1 MKYRRVAAL
10 ALLALS
16 APACATTQV
25 AGAGPA
31 GPAVEQA
38 TLTFGRQSYQIDA
51 CTSGDLLQ
59 FLGVDLA
66 DQKAGAIARLVM
78 DPIDGPRLKV
88 VVRGAEEGS
97 VVLARDQCSLLDADV
112 RPTNWVVN
120 TVRAVSG
127 YVNAE
132 CRTPS
137 GQAVSLHA
145 RFTHCH

>member
-1 MKYRRVAAL
+1 MTCGRLAAL
-10 ALLALS
+10 AILVLS
-16 APACATTQV
+16 LPGCATTQV
-25 AGAGPA
+25 GGAGLG

-38 TLTFGRQSYQIDA
+38 TLTVGRQSYQIDT

-66 DQKAGAIARLVM
+66 DQKAGAIARLAM

-97 VVLARDQCSLLDADV
+97 AVLARDQCSVLDADV
-112 RPTNWVVN
+112 HPTNWVVN

-132 CRTPS
+132 CRSAS
-137 GQAVSLHA
+137 GQAISLHA